1 MDLSII
7 VSIALGFS
15 VSLLFY
21 KACKDNKCLV
31 VKSYPNLD
39 KINNHYYKTED
50 GNCYKYTKVTVEC
63 D

>member
-7 VSIALGFS
+7 VSIALGFG

-31 VKSYPNLD
+31 VKSYPEE
-39 KINNHYYKTED
+39 INKYYYKAED